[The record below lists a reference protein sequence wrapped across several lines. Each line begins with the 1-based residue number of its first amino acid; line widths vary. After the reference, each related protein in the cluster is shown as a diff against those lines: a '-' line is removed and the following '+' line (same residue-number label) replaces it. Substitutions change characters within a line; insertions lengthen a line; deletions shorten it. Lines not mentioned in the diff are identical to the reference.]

1 MILMSRHQT
10 TVNSEDEFEE
20 NHSTKW
26 KKGKTP
32 VVLLSDLFTVQELLF
47 EEEGEKKVKEETSKE
62 LEMPLKEESKAESNT
77 SLNEV
82 RIEKEL
88 EIANELTLL
97 ADSYDVLIC
106 ETQLQHPSCSLCD
119 VSLC

>member
-1 MILMSRHQT
+1 MSRHQT
-10 TVNSEDEFEE
+10 TLNSEDEFEE

-32 VVLLSDLFTVQELLF
+32 VVLLSDLFTEQELLF
-47 EEEGEKKVKEETSKE
+47 EEEGEKKVKEETTKE
-62 LEMPLKEESKAESNT
+62 LEIPSKEESKAESEI

-88 EIANELTLL
+88 EMANELTLL
-97 ADSYDVLIC
+97 ADNYDILIC
-106 ETQLQHPSCSLCD
+106 ETHLQHPACSFCD
-119 VSLC
+119 VSLG